1 MVSTLS
7 TTGSKI
13 MIAGDFK
20 TGYTIVDRVG
30 MSVEIIPHLFGAT
43 NRYPTGQR
51 GLYAFWRTGAGVV
64 ALNALR
70 YLEVK

>member
-1 MVSTLS
+1 
-7 TTGSKI
+7 
-13 MIAGDFK
+13 
-20 TGYTIVDRVG
+20 

-51 GLYAFWRTGAGVV
+51 GLYACWRTGAGVV

>member
-1 MVSTLS
+1 
-7 TTGSKI
+7 
-13 MIAGDFK
+13 
-20 TGYTIVDRVG
+20 
-30 MSVEIIPHLFGAT
+30 MSVEIIPHLLGAT

-70 YLEVK
+70 DLEVK